1 MKIEQIQ
8 ARETGTSPLVHT
20 YDRIISTEPF
30 QYFLFPLEWT
40 VHRRDMN
47 KLKTFDMI
55 VAAGRNGEIG
65 YKGHIPWPMLRLDKD
80 MALCKSNTCVVSR
93 AEQI

>member
-1 MKIEQIQ
+1 
-8 ARETGTSPLVHT
+8 
-20 YDRIISTEPF
+20 
-30 QYFLFPLEWT
+30 
-40 VHRRDMN
+40 MN